1 MNCGGAFSPRHPLS
15 TMGAMGAF
23 VQDGRTRRVNFRFQ
37 KIKKNIQKDLQ
48 DRQVYQKTIRT
59 SSSVSFV
66 FLA

>member
-1 MNCGGAFSPRHPLS
+1 
-15 TMGAMGAF
+15 MGAIGAC
-23 VQDGRTRRVNFRFQ
+23 VQDGRTRRVDFRFQ
-37 KIKKNIQKDLQ
+37 KIKKNIRQDLQ